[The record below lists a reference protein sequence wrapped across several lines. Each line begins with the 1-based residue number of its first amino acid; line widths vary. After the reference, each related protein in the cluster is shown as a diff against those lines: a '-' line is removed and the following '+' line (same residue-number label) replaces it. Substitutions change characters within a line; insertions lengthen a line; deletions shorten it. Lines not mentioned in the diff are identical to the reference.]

1 MWEGIPAGREVMAM
15 ALKHRVVI
23 NVSDSGGR
31 KTNVLKGADVR
42 LPARLLRLLFGE
54 FTQVY
59 LLSPGQTVESV
70 DIKEIREGECAACRR

>member
-1 MWEGIPAGREVMAM
+1 M
-15 ALKHRVVI
+15 ALKHRVII

-31 KTNVLKGADVR
+31 KVNVLEGADMK
-42 LPARLLRLLFGE
+42 LPARLMRFLFGD

-70 DIKEIREGECAACRR
+70 DIREVREGGCEACQR

>member
-1 MWEGIPAGREVMAM
+1 MAV
-15 ALKHRVVI
+15 KHRIVI

-31 KTNVLKGADVR
+31 KENVLKGTDVK
-42 LPARLLRLLFGE
+42 LPARLLKFLFGE

-70 DIKEIREGECAACRR
+70 DIREVEEGGAKTCQR

>member
-1 MWEGIPAGREVMAM
+1 MAV
-15 ALKHRVVI
+15 KHRIVI

-31 KTNVLKGADVR
+31 RKNVLKGADVK
-42 LPARLLRLLFGE
+42 LPARLLKFLFGE

-70 DIKEIREGECAACRR
+70 DICEVEEGGAKTCQR

>member
-1 MWEGIPAGREVMAM
+1 MAV
-15 ALKHRVVI
+15 KHKIVI

-31 KTNVLKGADVR
+31 RKNVLKGADVK
-42 LPARLLRLLFGE
+42 LPARLLKFLFGE

-70 DIKEIREGECAACRR
+70 DIREVEEGGEKTCQR